1 MISDHNHFLKFG
13 VASLM
18 SALAAPQSL
27 RAAQSWG
34 GSVGFT
40 SDYLVRGITRSGNQS
55 SIQSDLHVTTASG
68 FLAGAF
74 ASTVQIAPGE
84 SRNAELGAFVGFAW
98 ESGTPWHSKVVASH
112 YSYPWNEAGSKY
124 DYDEFNL
131 DVGYSDW
138 ITLSALYSPNSP
150 RYLPYLGLIG
160 VTAKSAELNFQYPL
174 VPKLRVDAGLGYE
187 HLAGP
192 DADGYAFWSVG
203 LSYDLAPVTVA
214 VALVGSSYSATEL
227 YYNAAT
233 QHRWIGSV
241 IWRF

>member
-1 MISDHNHFLKFG
+1 MICVHNHFLNFG
-13 VASLM
+13 ATFLLTAV
-18 SALAAPQSL
+18 AAPQSL

-40 SDYLVRGITRSGNQS
+40 SDYLVRGITRSDNQPS
-55 SIQSDLHVTTASG
+55 LQGDVHFATADG

-98 ESGTPWHSKVVASH
+98 ESGTPWHLKIVASH
-112 YSYPWNEAGSKY
+112 YSYPWNKAGSQY
-124 DYDEFNL
+124 DYDELNV

-138 ITLSALYSPNSP
+138 ITFSALYSPNAP

-174 VPKLRVDAGLGYE
+174 LRKLRANAGLGYE
-187 HLAGP
+187 RLAGP
-192 DADGYAFWSVG
+192 NSGGYAYWSVG
-203 LSYDLAPVTVA
+203 VTYDLAPATLSVA
-214 VALVGSSYSATEL
+214 YVDSSYTTTDL
-227 YYNAAT
+227 YYDAAA
-233 QHRWIGSV
+233 QQRWVGAV